1 MVSDQ
6 NRQYDK
12 ETKHVH
18 IVTLCFWELSII
30 KTDWGIEIRMAMLHR
45 ALFTWFL
52 LLVFLILLALRLD
65 HRTKWN
71 WFIVFIPMWF
81 YDAILLI
88 YISIHMINECRTA
101 VRGSGGSHH
110 RTARQRVSAILQ
122 RVWPLCA
129 VILKMAFMVI
139 LCLKLESS
147 DTTYFPSYHVL
158 MPLWILLM
166 GLCINVLHCLVLQH
180 QDRYP

>member
-1 MVSDQ
+1 M
-6 NRQYDK
+6 RR
-12 ETKHVH
+12 
-18 IVTLCFWELSII
+18 IVKWWYIVVT
-30 KTDWGIEIRMAMLHR
+30 MAMLHR

-65 HRTKWN
+65 QRTKWN

-101 VRGSGGSHH
+101 VARAGGSHN
-110 RTARQRVSAILQ
+110 RTARQRISAFFQ
-122 RVWPLCA
+122 RVWPLSV
-129 VILKMAFMVI
+129 VILKMAFMVA
-139 LCLKLESS
+139 LCLKLENP
-147 DTTYFPSYHVL
+147 DAYIHSYHVL
-158 MPLWILLM
+158 LPLWTLLM
-166 GLCINVLHCLVLQH
+166 GLCGNVLHCLVLQH

>member
-1 MVSDQ
+1 M
-6 NRQYDK
+6 
-12 ETKHVH
+12 
-18 IVTLCFWELSII
+18 IPCLSG
-30 KTDWGIEIRMAMLHR
+30 KRLGVAMAMLHR

-65 HRTKWN
+65 QRTKWN

-88 YISIHMINECRTA
+88 YISIKMINECRTA
-101 VRGSGGSHH
+101 VGGSGGSHH
-110 RTARQRVSAILQ
+110 RTAHQRVSAILQ
-122 RVWPLCA
+122 RVWPVCA

-139 LCLKLESS
+139 LCLKLESKS
-147 DTTYFPSYHVL
+147 DSFPSYHVL
-158 MPLWILLM
+158 LPLWILLL

-180 QDRYP
+180 RDLYPE